1 MKIQSKIIAT
11 LIFSIAST
19 IGVLY
24 FVGLFEIKS
33 QEVISVFGGLSVL
46 GSVIILFTKIY
57 FDLLLKKEEIKFNK
71 LFEHKLNILKEFI
84 IEFSE
89 IEFRLK
95 NLRGKKIVYGSE
107 SKELQE
113 DWNGLQLLWIKM
125 ISSYRIA
132 KFFLKVSESNALKHL
147 YEKIDKVDELMRSK
161 NIHNQEIESELN
173 EMSNLLSEFEFE
185 IKKEFGM

>member
-1 MKIQSKIIAT
+1 
-11 LIFSIAST
+11 
-19 IGVLY
+19 
-24 FVGLFEIKS
+24 
-33 QEVISVFGGLSVL
+33 
-46 GSVIILFTKIY
+46 
-57 FDLLLKKEEIKFNK
+57 
-71 LFEHKLNILKEFI
+71 
-84 IEFSE
+84 
-89 IEFRLK
+89 
-95 NLRGKKIVYGSE
+95 
-107 SKELQE
+107 
-113 DWNGLQLLWIKM
+113 M